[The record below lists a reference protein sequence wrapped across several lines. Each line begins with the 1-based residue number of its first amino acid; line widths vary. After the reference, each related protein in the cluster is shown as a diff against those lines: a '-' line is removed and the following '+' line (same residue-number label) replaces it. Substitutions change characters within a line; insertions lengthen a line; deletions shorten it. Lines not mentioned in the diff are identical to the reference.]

1 MNCKKVFYLWFMKNY
16 TIKDIAKLAD
26 VSKGTVDRVLH
37 NRGKVSKKALDKVNV
52 VLSEIDYKPN
62 LIARNLKNNKIY
74 RICIL
79 LPDPNLDAYWL
90 PCIEGI
96 NEAKTEFSSFNVV
109 IESYFFNPTSTSSF
123 IETNEAL
130 LKTTP
135 DAVLLVPLFYKEALD
150 AIDNY
155 NSLGIISG
163 TFNNQLK
170 SRIINS
176 FVGQDLFQSGR
187 VAASLLDVLLDEG
200 LIAII
205 HIDEEYENAQHM
217 QEKEKG
223 FRNYFADSLTKKF
236 EIVTLNIKSDD
247 AQKSLTD
254 FLNKHANL
262 KGIFVT
268 TSKSHQIAE
277 VISKR
282 EDKDIAFVGYDLLK
296 PNLKYLQKNI
306 INFLIHQN
314 PKKQAYKGLSLLI
327 EYLIFEKKISKEV
340 LLPLY
345 IINNENVK
353 EYLK

>member
-1 MNCKKVFYLWFMKNY
+1 MKNY

-37 NRGKVSKKALDKVNV
+37 NRGKVSQNALDKVNV

-74 RICIL
+74 QICIL
-79 LPDPNLDAYWL
+79 LPDPDLDAYWL

-96 NEAKTEFSSFNVV
+96 NDAKTEFSSFNVV
-109 IESYFFNPTSTSSF
+109 IESYFFDPTSTSSF
-123 IETNEAL
+123 ITINQKLLETH
-130 LKTTP
+130 P

-187 VAASLLDVLLDEG
+187 VAASLLDLLVDKG

-223 FRNYFADSLTKKF
+223 FRNYFADSLNQKL
-236 EIVTLNIKSDD
+236 EIITLNIKSYD
-247 AQKSLTD
+247 AQNNLTD
-254 FLNKHANL
+254 FLNKHLHL

-268 TSKSHQIAE
+268 TSKSFQIAE
-277 VISKR
+277 VLSKR
-282 EDKDIAFVGYDLLK
+282 EGKKIAFVGYDLLQA
-296 PNLKYLQKNI
+296 NLEYLQKNV

-314 PKKQAYKGLSLLI
+314 PKKQAYKGLSLLV
-327 EYLIFEKKISKEV
+327 EHLIFEKKISKEV

-345 IINNENVK
+345 IINNENAK

>member
-1 MNCKKVFYLWFMKNY
+1 MKNY
-16 TIKDIAKLAD
+16 TIKDIAKLAG

-37 NRGKVSKKALDKVNV
+37 NRGKVSQKALDKINI

-62 LIARNLKNNKIY
+62 LIARSLKNNKVQ
-74 RICIL
+74 RVCIL
-79 LPDPNLDAYWL
+79 LPNPDSDPYWL

-96 NEAKTEFSSFNVV
+96 NEAQTEFSSFNII
-109 IESYFFNPTSTSSF
+109 IEPYFFDPNSTLSF
-123 IETNEAL
+123 IETNERL
-130 LKTTP
+130 LKTSP
-135 DAVLLVPLFYKEALD
+135 DAVLLVPLFYKESLD

-187 VAASLLDVLLDEG
+187 VAANLMDLLLKDG

-223 FRNYFADSLTKKF
+223 FRNYFVDTTIDKF
-236 EIVTLNIKSDD
+236 ELTTLNIKSTD
-247 AQKSLTD
+247 AERSLTN
-254 FLNKHANL
+254 FLDTHDNL

-268 TSKSHQIAE
+268 TSKSYRIAE

-282 EDKDIAFVGYDLLK
+282 KNKDIAFIGYDLLK
-296 PNLKYLQKNI
+296 PNIIYLEKKI
-306 INFLIHQN
+306 IKFLIHQN
-314 PKKQAYKGLSLLI
+314 PKKQAYMGVSLLV
-327 EYLIFEKKISKEV
+327 EHLIFDKELAKEV

-345 IINNENVK
+345 IVNAENVK
-353 EYLK
+353 DYIKKL

>member
-1 MNCKKVFYLWFMKNY
+1 MKNY

-37 NRGKVSKKALDKVNV
+37 NRGKVSQKALDKINV

-79 LPDPNLDAYWL
+79 LPDSKLDPYWL

-96 NEAKTEFSSFNVV
+96 NEAKTEFSSFNVT
-109 IESYFFNPTSTSSF
+109 IESYFFDPKSTASF

-135 DAVLLVPLFYKEALD
+135 DAVLIVPLFYKEALD
-150 AIDNY
+150 IIDNY
-155 NSLGIISG
+155 NSLGIVSG
-163 TFNNQLK
+163 TFNSQLK

-187 VAASLLDVLLDEG
+187 VAASLLDLLLNKG

-205 HIDEEYENAQHM
+205 HIDEEFENAQHM

-223 FRNYFADSLTKKF
+223 FRNYFEDSSTQKF

-247 AQKSLTD
+247 AQKSMTD
-254 FLNKHANL
+254 FLDKHANL
-262 KGIFVT
+262 KGVFVT
-268 TSKSHQIAE
+268 TSKSYKIAE
-277 VISKR
+277 VISERKNK
-282 EDKDIAFVGYDLLK
+282 EIAFVGYDLLK
-296 PNLKYLQKNI
+296 PNLDYLRKNI

-314 PKKQAYKGLSLLI
+314 PKKQANKGLSLLV
-327 EYLIFEKKISKEV
+327 EHLIFEKKISKEV
-340 LLPLY
+340 LLPIY

>member
-1 MNCKKVFYLWFMKNY
+1 MKNY
-16 TIKDIAKLAD
+16 TIKDIAKLAG

-37 NRGKVSKKALDKVNV
+37 NRGKVSQKALDKINV

-79 LPDPNLDAYWL
+79 LPDPDSDPYWL

-96 NEAKTEFSSFNVV
+96 DEAKTEFSSFNIL
-109 IESYFFNPTSTSSF
+109 IEPYFFDPNSTSSF
-123 IETNEAL
+123 IQTNERL
-130 LKTTP
+130 LKTSP
-135 DAVLLVPLFYKEALD
+135 DAVLLVPLFYKESLNV
-150 AIDNY
+150 IDNY

-187 VAASLLDVLLDEG
+187 VAANLLDLLLKDG

-223 FRNYFADSLTKKF
+223 FRNYFADTMIDKF
-236 EIVTLNIKSDD
+236 ELVTLNIKSTD
-247 AQKSLTD
+247 AEKSLTD
-254 FLNKHANL
+254 FLDTHDNL

-268 TSKSHQIAE
+268 TSKSYQIAE

-282 EDKDIAFVGYDLLK
+282 KNEDIAFIGYDLLK
-296 PNLKYLQKNI
+296 PNITFLEKKI
-306 INFLIHQN
+306 IKFLIHQN
-314 PKKQAYKGLSLLI
+314 PKRQAYMGVSLLV
-327 EYLIFEKKISKEV
+327 EHLIFDKKLSKEV
-340 LLPLY
+340 YLPLY
-345 IINNENVK
+345 IVNAENTKDYIN
-353 EYLK
+353 